1 MLDRKPKARFSST
14 LSDQKF
20 LNEIFHLENP
30 TQIEV
35 FAGKTYLYDY
45 EFYNKESRYKIKK
58 IVLHKNASNSYYRKI
73 CPYVT

>member
-14 LSDQKF
+14 LSDHN
-20 LNEIFHLENP
+20 LNFKLENP

-45 EFYNKESRYKIKK
+45 EFYNQESRYKIKK
-58 IVLHKNASNSYYRKI
+58 IVPHKNASNSYYRKI